1 MPVLPG
7 HDLGGGF
14 EGRAGE
20 PLLPRPSPQEKFKM
34 ITIGQRRISTLVL
47 STALGPDG
55 RGIFPYTLWPSY
67 RRLLRTVKETATTV
81 FTKSATRFPR
91 RGNFVTAN
99 PLTWKY
105 IRRLPD
111 LGMLNAYGLT
121 NEGVD
126 KVAPQ
131 IGAACR
137 EGFQVIP
144 NYWPEFGKGSEIAV
158 QETLEAVALYRQHM
172 GEAFWALEL
181 NFSCPNV
188 PEDIACN
195 VTDGLASVRALK
207 SAHPDLFIIAK
218 LSVVHP
224 YEFAQELERV
234 GVGALHAVNTIPY
247 DLAFPPDRF
256 PPSPLAHVGG
266 GGVSGGPA
274 FPQAYEYNKGLRS
287 LVRLPI
293 IMGCGVT
300 SQDDVQRYLDLGAD
314 AVSICTLALR
324 KQNVVENI
332 IKTFQ
337 SHLK

>member
-1 MPVLPG
+1 
-7 HDLGGGF
+7 
-14 EGRAGE
+14 
-20 PLLPRPSPQEKFKM
+20 M
-34 ITIGQRRISTLVL
+34 ITIGHRRISTLVL

-67 RRLLRTVKETATTV
+67 RRLLRAVKETGITV
-81 FTKSATRFPR
+81 LTKSATRFPR
-91 RGNFVTAN
+91 RGYFLPAN

-105 IRRLPD
+105 IRRLPQG
-111 LGMLNAYGLT
+111 GMLNAYGLT

-126 KVAPQ
+126 KVAPK

-144 NYWPEFGKGSEIAV
+144 NFWPEFTKGAEIAV
-158 QETLEAVALYRQHM
+158 QENLEAVALYRRHV

-195 VTDGLASVRALK
+195 VNDGLACAQALK
-207 SAHPDLFIIAK
+207 AAHPDLFIIAK

-247 DLAFPPDRF
+247 ELVFPPGRF

-266 GGVSGGPA
+266 GAVSGGPA
-274 FPQAYEYNKGLRS
+274 WTQAYQYNKGLRP
-287 LVRLPI
+287 LVSLPI

-300 SQDDVQRYLDLGAD
+300 SQEGVQRYLDLGAD

-324 KQNVVENI
+324 NPQKVEGI
-332 IKTFQ
+332 VTRYHG
-337 SHLK
+337 S